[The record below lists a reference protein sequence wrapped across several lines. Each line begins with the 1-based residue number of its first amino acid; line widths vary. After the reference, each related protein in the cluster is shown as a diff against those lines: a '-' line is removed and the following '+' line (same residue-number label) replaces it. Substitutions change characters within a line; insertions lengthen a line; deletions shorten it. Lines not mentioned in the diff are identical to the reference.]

1 VEARPES
8 AAHEHEAE
16 AGLLAHKLKAMIG
29 ISAHIKVQSSGS
41 LQRSSGKASRVTDR
55 R

>member
-1 VEARPES
+1 
-8 AAHEHEAE
+8 
-16 AGLLAHKLKAMIG
+16 MIG

-41 LQRSSGKASRVTDR
+41 IQRSSGKASRVADR